1 MRNCRIDRLLILLLF
16 ACIAGIFQPDI
27 AFGQATLSGV
37 RINDSF
43 DLVLAAK
50 GSPHSVGPTLASV
63 AEVNNILRPPPVSTG
78 FTGMGG
84 TGMPPTGG
92 AQPIMPPIGPGMMP
106 PGPGEYPAQPVDPTA
121 DLVAKGRSD
130 YICWMYSGNNKEKP
144 DPKSGWASYVLFN
157 RGLGRAGRF
166 NAGKVVAVAVWLFDQ
181 SASDVPAANTTYNGI
196 ALGAKMSSVTDRF
209 GFPNPMIKIGNTFAL
224 SYSGVT
230 YSVDASTRKVI
241 GICLFDKLLT
251 IVPNF
256 TSLVEELP
264 NIDGP
269 GGTPGMPGMPGMPPG
284 GLPGIPGGM
293 PASGYPG
300 GMPPPMGRL
309 P

>member
-1 MRNCRIDRLLILLLF
+1 MRNCRIDRLLTLALLVCL
-16 ACIAGIFQPDI
+16 AGIFQSGI
-27 AFGQATLSGV
+27 AYGQASLSGV
-37 RINDSF
+37 SINSSF

-50 GSPHSVGPTLASV
+50 GAPHSVGPTLASI

-78 FTGMGG
+78 FSGMGDTG
-84 TGMPPTGG
+84 GMPSGG
-92 AQPIMPPIGPGMMP
+92 AAQPIGPPIGPGMMP
-106 PGPGEYPAQPVDPTA
+106 PGGMNPGVPVDPTA

-130 YICWMYSGNNKEKP
+130 YICWMYTGNNKDKP
-144 DPKSGWASYVLFN
+144 DPQSGWATYVLLQ

-166 NAGKVVAVAVWLFDQ
+166 NAGKVAAVAVWLYDQ
-181 SASDVPAANTTYNGI
+181 SVSDIPAANTTYNGI
-196 ALGAKMSSVTDRF
+196 GLGAKMSAVTDRF

-230 YSVDASTRKVI
+230 YSVDASTRRVI

-256 TSLVEELP
+256 TSLIEELP
-264 NIDGP
+264 TIDSP
-269 GGTPGMPGMPGMPPG
+269 GGMPGMPPG
-284 GLPGIPGGM
+284 GLPGMPGGM

-300 GMPPPMGRL
+300 GMPPPMGRM
-309 P
+309 